1 MNKRIL
7 SVLLPLALAQ
17 AKIVTVI
24 LIAQGTALFP
34 VNGMDD

>member
-24 LIAQGTALFP
+24 LIAQSTAFFP
-34 VNGMDD
+34 IDGIDD

>member
-17 AKIVTVI
+17 VKIVIVI
-24 LIAQGTALFP
+24 LIAQSTALFP
-34 VNGMDD
+34 VDGMDD